1 MVVFPHVKINIGL
14 RVIRKRE
21 DGFHELETVFYPVS
35 WSDILEIGRE
45 TDATRL
51 HLSGLEL
58 DGDAAD
64 NLCMKAYHLLSAD
77 FRLPSLEFFLHK
89 IVPAGAGLGGGSS
102 DAAFTLRLINR
113 FCELGLSDARLEN
126 YAGRLGSDCAFF
138 IKGLPCLATGR
149 GEIMQPVK
157 LSLNEYNILLVVPP
171 VHVSTRDAYAGVRP
185 MKPSESLEKLIS
197 TPVENWKDKVIND
210 FELTVF
216 ERYPE
221 IAHIKG
227 ALYKA
232 GAIYASMSG
241 SGSALYGLF
250 KDEPDR
256 NLHWDNCKVYLDQ
269 KGMHP

>member
-21 DGFHELETVFYPVS
+21 DGFHELETIFYPVT
-35 WSDILEIGRE
+35 WTDILEIGPE
-45 TDATRL
+45 TDSPRL
-51 HLSGLEL
+51 HLSGLAL

-64 NLCMKAYHLLSAD
+64 NLCMKAYQLLSED
-77 FRLPSLEFFLHK
+77 FRLPPLEIFLHK

-113 FCELGLSDARLEN
+113 FCELGLPDARLEN
-126 YAGRLGSDCAFF
+126 YAERLGSDCAFF

-157 LSLNEYNILLVVPP
+157 LSLKDYHILLVVPP
-171 VHVSTRDAYAGVRP
+171 VHVSTREAYAGVKP
-185 MKPSESLEKLIS
+185 MKPAESLEKLIS

-210 FELTVF
+210 FEQTVF
-216 ERYPE
+216 AGHPE
-221 IAHIKG
+221 IARIKTE
-227 ALYKA
+227 LYKA
-232 GAIYASMSG
+232 GALYASMSG

-250 KDEPDR
+250 KDDIDR
-256 NLHWDNCKVYLDQ
+256 KQHWDNCQVCLDP